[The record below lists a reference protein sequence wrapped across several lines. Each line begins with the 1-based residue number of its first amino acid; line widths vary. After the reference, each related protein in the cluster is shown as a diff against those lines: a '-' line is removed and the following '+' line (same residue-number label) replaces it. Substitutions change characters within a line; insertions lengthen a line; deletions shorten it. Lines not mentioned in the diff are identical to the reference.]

1 MSVSARENGYL
12 ATVARMIIVLT
23 MVTAASATPAS
34 AEDGGSDAQALK
46 KVEREL
52 RQLRADRARDRK
64 LIEKLELNLTT
75 CGPKTAISARP
86 TSNSRTPLRNCKP
99 VTRSCRP
106 GQIGS

>member
-1 MSVSARENGYL
+1 
-12 ATVARMIIVLT
+12 MIIVLT

-64 LIEKLELNLTT
+64 LIEKLEHET
-75 CGPKTAISARP
+75 
-86 TSNSRTPLRNCKP
+86 
-99 VTRSCRP
+99 
-106 GQIGS
+106 